1 MEKTMNLKR
10 LYSLILFFVLFL
22 TGLLAQGSDSTETIL
37 LIRADDL
44 GMSHGVNLAVR
55 KLAETGL
62 PFSTSVM
69 VACPWYQEAI
79 DILKENPQIT
89 PGIHLTLNSEWK
101 YYKWGPVAGQTA
113 VPSLI
118 DEDGYFFPT
127 RDLFYA
133 NEPELDE
140 IEIELRSQIERAMR
154 SGVRFRYIDFHM
166 GTARSTPEYFAIC
179 EKLADEYGLALSGF
193 MNENYGSGIYA
204 VPVEQK
210 KDSLLSFIDNLQ
222 PGEVTLLV
230 SHIIVDTPEMS
241 ALEDLNDFGLEEMSK
256 HRQAELD
263 ALTSPEFLELIHRKN
278 IKVMSYGQYLD
289 FIDQLK

>member
-1 MEKTMNLKR
+1 MNLKHISISV
-10 LYSLILFFVLFL
+10 LLCILFL
-22 TGLLAQGSDSTETIL
+22 TGILADGPDSTETIL

-69 VACPWYQEAI
+69 VTCPWYQEAI
-79 DILKENPQIT
+79 DILKENPHIT
-89 PGIHLTLNSEWK
+89 PGIHLTMNSEWK

-113 VPSLI
+113 VPSLV

-133 NEPELDE
+133 NEPKLEE
-140 IEIELRSQIERAMR
+140 IEIELRAQLERAKR

-179 EKLADEYGLALSGF
+179 EKLAEEYGLAMSGF
-193 MNENYGSGIYA
+193 TNENYGSGIYA

-210 KDSLLSFIDNLQ
+210 KDSLLAFIENLQ
-222 PGEVTLLV
+222 PGVVTLLV
-230 SHIIVDTPEMS
+230 SHIMVDTPEMS
-241 ALEDLNDFGLEEMSK
+241 ALEDLNDFGLKDMSK
-256 HRQAELD
+256 HRQAELN
-263 ALTSPEFLELIHRKN
+263 ALTSQEFLDLIRRKN
-278 IKVMSYGQYLD
+278 IKVMSYGEYLD
-289 FIDQLK
+289 SIDRSN